1 MKRILLVALLVL
13 IGHAAHAQTFGV
25 TLGGRLEVV
34 PVLSRVDATLG
45 FVPMLGI
52 DAGVEVRFAPITVGA
67 RLALSSLV
75 LIFWH
80 AQADLYA
87 GYTLPEGLMLYAG
100 VGYSTN
106 ATILGGVNDDVH
118 ALLGVRFASGWW
130 LEVTPGLGFTSICT
144 DTQSQPGQGCSS
156 YKNVQGFV
164 IGAHFGITLA
174 F

>member
-1 MKRILLVALLVL
+1 MKRILLIALVML

-25 TLGGRLEVV
+25 TVGGRLELV
-34 PVLSRVDATLG
+34 PMLSRVDATLV
-45 FVPMLGI
+45 FVPMLGA
-52 DAGVEVRFAPITVGA
+52 DVGAELRFAPITVGA
-67 RLALSSLV
+67 RLALSSL
-75 LIFWH
+75 LIIFH

-87 GYTLPEGLMLYAG
+87 GYTLPDGLMLYAG

-118 ALLGVRFASGWW
+118 GLLGVRWPNGWW
-130 LEVTPGLGFTSICT
+130 LEVTPGIGTISICT

-164 IGAHFGITLA
+164 IGAHFGITLI